1 MNAGSLCMH
10 CMQAVTDENGI
21 CTKCGKKES
30 DIVVNPRHLPLGT
43 IIRGKYLTGKV
54 IGEGGFGITYVAYD
68 LDLEL
73 RVAIKEYCPREYAG
87 RDVTDGVT
95 LVPFDTETKEFY
107 QNEMTKF
114 VGEAKRLARFRGL
127 KGIVSVLDYFMENG
141 TAYIVMEFIDGI
153 TLKDFMKVANK
164 PMPVQTV
171 FALMEP
177 VISALEQVHKAD
189 VIHRDISPDNIMMSM
204 DYKEIYLIDFGTAR
218 NISLT
223 EEHSLSV
230 YKKSSYTPPEQQDR
244 HGNQGPWTD
253 VYALCATIYYCITG
267 KLIPEAVSRLLN
279 DDVKRPSQLGIAID
293 PYMENALMKG
303 LELRLENRF
312 QSMEEFRNAL
322 YHPVEDGGK
331 VNEEAVVAEAKVTEQ
346 AKKKTVTMAQEPNPF
361 ERASSAENTKKTGG
375 KGKKVARFLL
385 FAFITLGVILGMVSY
400 SKCEKILYFNNYVSG
415 AGLEYSYVRVEQDYT
430 LTFLGQ
436 NRQLIEERIY
446 ADNLLVEKRTYT
458 DEKVVCTFEDGS
470 ESVYSKEGYSGCSYE
485 YKSMDGQFLKV
496 KKWNNG
502 WMNIRKEGFRKELFD
517 ENWASEHVTYEYVNS
532 KLSWVTDHISGLR
545 THYYT
550 FLCNLED
557 GGFEEESITEVYNAD
572 GHLLEKTAVNA
583 SGEKKVHEKFE
594 YDKENNLSQYENLVT
609 SQKIEYSYYNDRVIE
624 EETQNGVFIDK
635 RVTISNI
642 TEEPIILHYN
652 EDSMLATIEG
662 DQEAYLEFKK
672 AEAAEFYNDAYI
684 AAGVHALT
692 RDAATDKLAER
703 ALKHL
708 IKYGGGESLTN
719 SGILTGEYGCYSS
732 LDEPWNDLTAF
743 THFAD
748 NCVVEKKPG
757 YKYHRKIGLA
767 VTQVEDGWM
776 WMVVFTQ

>member
-95 LVPFDTETKEFY
+95 LVPFDTETREFY

-153 TLKDFMKVANK
+153 TLKDFLKLANK

-293 PYMENALMKG
+293 PYMEDALMKG

-322 YHPVEDGGK
+322 YHPVEDGVQSAEKAVKATTTPQAQPITEK
-331 VNEEAVVAEAKVTEQ
+331 VSRDEQ
-346 AKKKTVTMAQEPNPF
+346 KKKSANKEKRKINFTATIIKLLVAVACVFSIMGIIASVRMYTEREESFRVSEYISDTGKSYAYVTVNQEYTF
-361 ERASSAENTKKTGG
+361 DSLWSERELS
-375 KGKKVARFLL
+375 R
-385 FAFITLGVILGMVSY
+385 
-400 SKCEKILYFNNYVSG
+400 EKIYCENVF
-415 AGLEYSYVRVEQDYT
+415 VES
-430 LTFLGQ
+430 
-436 NRQLIEERIY
+436 RS
-446 ADNLLVEKRTYT
+446 YT
-458 DEKVVCTFEDGS
+458 DDEVVCTYEDGS
-470 ESVYSKEGYSGCSYE
+470 VGVYTKEGVLACNYERKSSDGLLLEHKLWIQGWTNIGKERFRKKLFDDDASLAEYVAYE
-485 YKSMDGQFLKV
+485 YQGTEVSQVID
-496 KKWNNG
+496 
-502 WMNIRKEGFRKELFD
+502 
-517 ENWASEHVTYEYVNS
+517 Y
-532 KLSWVTDHISGLR
+532 ISGQR
-545 THYYT
+545 TEYSMKGTNRFTEIYNEKD
-550 FLCNLED
+550 LLIERM
-557 GGFEEESITEVYNAD
+557 EEIGNMGIMKE
-572 GHLLEKTAVNA
+572 
-583 SGEKKVHEKFE
+583 HEKFE
-594 YDKENNLSQYENLVT
+594 YDNQNNLSRYENLV
-609 SQKIEYSYYNDRVIE
+609 SDQKIKYTYFDDRVKE
-624 EETQNGVFIDK
+624 EETKNGKFIDS
-635 RVTISNI
+635 RVIISDI
-642 TEEPIILHYN
+642 AEEPIILHYN
-652 EDSMLATIEG
+652 EDGVLASIEG
-662 DQEAYLEFKK
+662 NQEAYLEWYKEQV
-672 AEAAEFYNDAYI
+672 AELYNKAYI
-684 AAGVHALT
+684 AAGVHALE
-692 RDAATDKLAER
+692 RDSASDKMAEKALAHY
-703 ALKHL
+703 L
-708 IKYGGGESLTN
+708 KYGLESMRNNVDLQ
-719 SGILTGEYGCYSS
+719 GEYGCFTYY
-732 LDEPWNDLTAF
+732 DEPMDDLSLLRYHAE
-743 THFAD
+743 
-748 NCVVEKKPG
+748 NCVVEEKPG
-757 YKYHRKIGLA
+757 YKYHRRVGIAIKQL
-767 VTQVEDGWM
+767 EDGWM
-776 WMVVFTQ
+776 PMIVFFE